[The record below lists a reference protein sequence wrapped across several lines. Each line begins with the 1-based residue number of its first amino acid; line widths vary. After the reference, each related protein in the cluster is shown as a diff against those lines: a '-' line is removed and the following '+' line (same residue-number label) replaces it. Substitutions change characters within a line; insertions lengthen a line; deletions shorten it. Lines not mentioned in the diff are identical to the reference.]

1 MHTYY
6 NPPLKIRDVGRL
18 LHAETFSALAESLGD
33 GEVLFELMERP
44 DHVHYAVLVNS
55 EQTFDD
61 FRRISVTHP
70 YTRLGYFAVPW
81 SDAEEGTDE
90 KVEDWMKP

>member
-6 NPPLKIRDVGRL
+6 NPPLNIRDVGRRL
-18 LHAETFSALAESLGD
+18 KSDTYAELTESLAD

-44 DHVHYAVLVNS
+44 DHVHYAVLMDS
-55 EQTFDD
+55 EQTFEE
-61 FRRISVTHP
+61 FKHLSVTHP
-70 YTRLGYFAVPW
+70 YMRLGYFAVPW

-90 KVEDWMKP
+90 VAETWLKP

>member
-6 NPPLKIRDVGRL
+6 NPPLSIQEIGRL
-18 LHAETFSALAESLGD
+18 LKADTFSKLSDALGD
-33 GEVLFELMERP
+33 GEVLFELMQRP
-44 DHVHYAVLVNS
+44 DDVHYAVLIDRQ
-55 EQTFDD
+55 ETFDE
-61 FRRISVTHP
+61 FQRLSATHP

-90 KVEDWMKP
+90 PVERWGNQ